1 MSIKSKIII
10 VIVCIFVGLGLLAG
24 AWAIGKNSRYKGT
37 TDIGTEVVNN
47 ITDAKTD
54 VEGANTNVGT
64 SINLLDPA
72 ISANTLNIQ
81 IIESLK
87 ENNEKKDLV
96 IEKFINRFNETEKS
110 LEDFEKAYK
119 GSNEDYAWDLVI
131 KEAEELEQLREDYRN
146 LIAAYNTEKSE
157 E

>member
-10 VIVCIFVGLGLLAG
+10 IIVCIVVELGLLAG
-24 AWAIGKNSRYKGT
+24 FWALDKNSRYKGT

-47 ITDAKTD
+47 ISDAKTD
-54 VEGANTNVGT
+54 VDGANTNVGT

-72 ISANTLNIQ
+72 ISANTLNVQ
-81 IIESLK
+81 IMESLK
-87 ENNEKKDLV
+87 ANNEKKDIV
-96 IEKFINRFNETEKS
+96 IERFINRFNETEKS

-131 KEAEELEQLREDYRN
+131 REAEELEQLREDYRN

>member
-10 VIVCIFVGLGLLAG
+10 VIVCIVVGLGLLAG

-37 TDIGTEVVNN
+37 TNIGTEVVNN

>member
-1 MSIKSKIII
+1 MSTKSKIIT
-10 VIVCIFVGLGLLAG
+10 VIVCIFVELGLLAG

-47 ITDAKTD
+47 ITDGKTD
-54 VEGANTNVGT
+54 VEGANTNVGI
-64 SINLLDPA
+64 SINLLDPT

-81 IIESLK
+81 IMESLK

-96 IEKFINRFNETEKS
+96 IEKFINRFNTTEKS
-110 LEDFEKAYK
+110 LEDFEKTYK

>member
-1 MSIKSKIII
+1 MSTKSKIIT
-10 VIVCIFVGLGLLAG
+10 VIVCIVVELGLLAG
-24 AWAIGKNSRYKGT
+24 AWAIGKNSRYEGT
-37 TDIGTEVVNN
+37 TDIGTEVVDN

-54 VEGANTNVGT
+54 VDGANTNVGI

-81 IIESLK
+81 IMESLK

-96 IEKFINRFNETEKS
+96 IEKFINRFNTTEKS

-131 KEAEELEQLREDYRN
+131 KEAEEMEQLREDYRN

>member
-10 VIVCIFVGLGLLAG
+10 VIVCIVVELGLLAG
-24 AWAIGKNSRYKGT
+24 AWAIGKNSRYNGT
-37 TDIGTEVVNN
+37 TDIGTKVVDN

-54 VEGANTNVGT
+54 VGGANTNVGI
-64 SINLLDPA
+64 SINFLDPA
-72 ISANTLNIQ
+72 ILANTLNVQ
-81 IIESLK
+81 IMESLK
-87 ENNEKKDLV
+87 ANNEKKDLV

-110 LEDFEKAYK
+110 LDDFEKAYK

-131 KEAEELEQLREDYRN
+131 REAEELEQLREDYRN

>member
-1 MSIKSKIII
+1 MSTKSKIIT
-10 VIVCIFVGLGLLAG
+10 VIVCIVVELGLLAG

>member
-1 MSIKSKIII
+1 MSIKSKIIT
-10 VIVCIFVGLGLLAG
+10 VIVCIVVEFGLLAG
-24 AWAIGKNSRYKGT
+24 AWAIGKNSRYEGT
-37 TDIGTEVVNN
+37 TDIGTEVVDN

-54 VEGANTNVGT
+54 VDGANTNVGI

-72 ISANTLNIQ
+72 ISANTLNVQ
-81 IIESLK
+81 IMESLK
-87 ENNEKKDLV
+87 ANNEKKDLV
-96 IEKFINRFNETEKS
+96 IEKFINRFNTTEKS

>member
-1 MSIKSKIII
+1 MSTKSKIIT
-10 VIVCIFVGLGLLAG
+10 VIVCIFVELGLLAG

-47 ITDAKTD
+47 ITDGKTD
-54 VEGANTNVGT
+54 VEGANTNVGI
-64 SINLLDPA
+64 SINLLDPT

-81 IIESLK
+81 IMESLK

-96 IEKFINRFNETEKS
+96 IEKFINRFNTTEKS
-110 LEDFEKAYK
+110 LEDFEKTYK
-119 GSNEDYAWDLVI
+119 GSNEDYAWDLAI

>member
-10 VIVCIFVGLGLLAG
+10 VIVCIVVELGLLAG
-24 AWAIGKNSRYKGT
+24 AWAIGKNSRYEGT
-37 TDIGTEVVNN
+37 TDIGTEVVDN

-54 VEGANTNVGT
+54 VDGANTNVGI

-81 IIESLK
+81 IMESLK

-96 IEKFINRFNETEKS
+96 IEKFINRFNTTEKS

>member
-10 VIVCIFVGLGLLAG
+10 VIVCIVVELGLLAG
-24 AWAIGKNSRYKGT
+24 AWVIGKNSRYEGT

-47 ITDAKTD
+47 IDDAKTD
-54 VEGANTNVGT
+54 VDGANTNVGT

-72 ISANTLNIQ
+72 ISANTLNVQ
-81 IIESLK
+81 IMEALK
-87 ENNEKKDLV
+87 ANNEKKDIV

-131 KEAEELEQLREDYRN
+131 REAEELEQLREDYRN
-146 LIAAYNTEKSE
+146 LIAAYNTENSE

>member
-10 VIVCIFVGLGLLAG
+10 IIVCIVVELGLLAG
-24 AWAIGKNSRYKGT
+24 FWALGKNSRYKGT

-47 ITDAKTD
+47 ISDAKTD
-54 VEGANTNVGT
+54 VDGANTNVGT

-72 ISANTLNIQ
+72 ISANTLNVQ
-81 IIESLK
+81 IMESLK
-87 ENNEKKDLV
+87 ANNEKKDIV
-96 IEKFINRFNETEKS
+96 IERFINRFNETEKS

-131 KEAEELEQLREDYRN
+131 REAEELEQLREDYRN